1 MKTKLITD
9 VISNETNHTYDMF
22 LQKWV
27 KNIFH
32 KCKHGYKHFACLY
45 VSNGADRP
53 MVTIIGY
60 NNGFTYYRCVYVC
73 VCVCV
78 YGACMRACVC
88 EFYEESTFSV
98 SFRARILT
106 FYILAMTNPKMTI
119 IQRLLATMS

>member
-1 MKTKLITD
+1 
-9 VISNETNHTYDMF
+9 
-22 LQKWV
+22 
-27 KNIFH
+27 
-32 KCKHGYKHFACLY
+32 
-45 VSNGADRP
+45 
-53 MVTIIGY
+53 MVTNILHVYMSVTVQIGLWLQQLVTIMVSLIIDVCM
-60 NNGFTYYRCVYVC
+60 CVCVC

-88 EFYEESTFSV
+88 EFYEESIFSV

>member
-60 NNGFTYYRCVYVC
+60 NNGFTN
-73 VCVCV
+73 
-78 YGACMRACVC
+78 
-88 EFYEESTFSV
+88 EESIFSV

>member
-9 VISNETNHTYDMF
+9 VISNETNHTNDMF

-45 VSNGADRP
+45 VSDGADRP

-78 YGACMRACVC
+78 
-88 EFYEESTFSV
+88 
-98 SFRARILT
+98 LT
-106 FYILAMTNPKMTI
+106 FYILAMINPKMTI